1 MVAPRREGGGGVVS
15 IEDCVNGGRQ
25 NLALY
30 ALRSNEGVIAV
41 AAELMLK
48 KVIKQAREKK
58 NSV

>member
-30 ALRSNEGVIAV
+30 ALRSNEGIIAV

-48 KVIKQAREKK
+48 KVIK
-58 NSV
+58 